1 MNLHLHIQSVSLD
14 VSQPVIKLLT
24 KILQL
29 GESMNA
35 ALQAHLD
42 KQNAH
47 NARILAGVAA
57 LATSLTGVTGDV
69 KTLNDKITALQNSA
83 GTITPEDQA
92 LLDAADTAGSTAA
105 DKLDAAVA
113 ALKALDDLTADAPVA
128 GDDVTEVVKP

>member
-1 MNLHLHIQSVSLD
+1 
-14 VSQPVIKLLT
+14 
-24 KILQL
+24 
-29 GESMNA
+29 MNA
-35 ALQAHLD
+35 AIQAHLD

-128 GDDVTEVVKP
+128 GPDVTDVVKP